1 MRHLNWKIQLEHMG
15 RAKRR
20 LIPLILRFPA
30 QPGSVRGA
38 SYRVGAMQ
46 RLLVRPEPCGSC
58 AIRAFS
64 CTIVDTTLIDLSL
77 ATEEQVCK

>member
-20 LIPLILRFPA
+20 SIPLILRFPA
-30 QPGSVRGA
+30 QPGRVGGA
-38 SYRVGAMQ
+38 SYRAGCDSTVAG
-46 RLLVRPEPCGSC
+46 RPEPCGSC
-58 AIRAFS
+58 TIRAFS
-64 CTIVDTTLIDLSL
+64 CTIVDTTLIDLSW